1 MTAKH
6 YIGAAEYLRDSWRLA
21 AAIRKS
27 GWRPDF
33 LVGLW
38 RGGAPVAVAIHEF
51 LKVTGWSLQH
61 IPLKC
66 ASYTGIGENRGEV
79 VFTHGDMVFGMFRR
93 GDRILVVDDVFDTS
107 KTAAAV
113 KSRLDA
119 IGAEMR
125 LACVYWKPDGNATC
139 LKPDYFVRDV
149 GMEWIVFPHEIDGL
163 SPEEIAAK
171 DLVLAELLPTLEG
184 SPTST

>member
-6 YIGAAEYLRDSWRLA
+6 YIDATAYLHDNWKLA
-21 AAIRKS
+21 AMIRRS
-27 GWRPDF
+27 DWQPNF

-51 LKVTGWSLQH
+51 LKVTGWSVQH

-66 ASYTGIGENRGEV
+66 ASYTGIGENDGEV
-79 VFTHGDMVFGMFRR
+79 VFTHGDIVFGMFRK
-93 GDRILVVDDVFDTS
+93 GDKVLVVDDVFDTG

-113 KSRLDA
+113 KARMDA

-125 LACVYWKPDGNATC
+125 LACVYWKPEKNITN
-139 LKPDYFVRDV
+139 LKPDYFVKDV
-149 GMEWIVFPHEIDGL
+149 GMDWIVFPHEVEGL
-163 SPEEIAAK
+163 TSDEITEK
-171 DLVLAELLPTLEG
+171 DPVLAEHLG
-184 SPTST
+184 DCRS